1 MQGKG
6 KRIVTAFFCSKG
18 LWQLV
23 SGKEP
28 CPSIVGPDQTAWD
41 IKQAKV
47 AGELMLNIAPDQR
60 VHIQAD
66 QDNPTKA
73 WSALKKVFVQQ
84 KASSHF
90 VAYDEF
96 FNI

>member
-1 MQGKG
+1 MA
-6 KRIVTAFFCSKG
+6 RSLAPP
-18 LWQLV
+18 L
-23 SGKEP
+23 
-28 CPSIVGPDQTAWD
+28 
-41 IKQAKV
+41 QAKV

-90 VAYDEF
+90 VAYDKF
-96 FNI
+96 FDIWKHAEESLPALAAQVEKSMML